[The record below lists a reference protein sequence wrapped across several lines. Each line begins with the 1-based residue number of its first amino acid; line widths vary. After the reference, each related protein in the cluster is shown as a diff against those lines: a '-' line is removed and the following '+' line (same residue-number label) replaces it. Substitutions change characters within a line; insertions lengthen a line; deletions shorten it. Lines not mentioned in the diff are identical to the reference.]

1 MPMTE
6 QAPAPAPVPAPVPDD
21 RPAHGPRSESAVLSV
36 HSVVTR
42 SSLKARQNSM
52 VPEGQNEG
60 PRNQALYDKKCESMM
75 HQVANMDYPGNILKV
90 LRKPSAQSSNVAD
103 SGVSKSRAG
112 SDQPTSPEQ
121 GAGGSSLVLEGQR
134 RLDLRSSSQLDNS
147 VVQVDGT
154 LRDPSPHQTDEAQA
168 GSSPSLGQSIEV
180 GLPAVRRSTR
190 QRSHISHYQA
200 GSGGMEG
207 SSDRNS

>member
-6 QAPAPAPVPAPVPDD
+6 QAPAPAPVPAPVPAD

-36 HSVVTR
+36 PSVVTR

-121 GAGGSSLVLEGQR
+121 GAGGSCLVLERRR
-134 RLDLRSSSQLDNS
+134 RLDIRSASQLDNS
-147 VVQVDGT
+147 VVQDNT
-154 LRDPSPHQTDEAQA
+154 LTDPSPHQTDRALA
-168 GSSPSLGQSIEV
+168 GLSPSLGQYIEV

-207 SSDRNS
+207 SSDRNT